1 MKRITVFLAAVS
13 MMVATM
19 STASAQGRLDK
30 IRASGEVT
38 LGYRDSSI
46 PFSYLDDNQEP
57 IGYSMDICHGIVAA
71 LKKDLNLP
79 DLKVKEVPVTSS
91 TRIPLV
97 ANGTVDLACGSATNN
112 AERQKQVSFAPTTFV
127 TATRFVALKS
137 AHLKDLA
144 DFKGKTVVSTAGTS
158 NLRWLTQTNAREKL
172 GMRIIAAKDHSGA
185 FLTVASGRAVAFFM
199 DDILLAGL
207 VANSR
212 APADWSISAKAYT
225 IEPYGIIEP
234 RGDEPFKTA
243 VDNAVKAMMK
253 DGTLKA
259 IYAKWFT
266 EPIPPKNI
274 NLNWPMSDELAKVV
288 ANPTDTPDPA
298 YYMGHSRQ

>member
-1 MKRITVFLAAVS
+1 MKRITAILAAVAV
-13 MMVATM
+13 MAATM

-46 PFSYLDDNQEP
+46 PFSYLDDNQKP
-57 IGYSMDICHGIVAA
+57 IGYSMDICHKIVAA

-79 DLKVKEVPVTSS
+79 DLRVKEVPVTSS

-212 APADWSISAKAYT
+212 TPANWVISAKAYT

-234 RGDEPFKTA
+234 RGDELFKTA

-253 DGTLKA
+253 DGALKA

-266 EPIPPKNI
+266 KPIPPKNI

-298 YYMGHSRQ
+298 HYMGRSPQ